1 MARGFS
7 GWKESDFQF
16 IPGLMAKIRQPETK
30 SASGTNLERRK
41 KKTATELFDA
51 CGTLEPGE

>member
-1 MARGFS
+1 
-7 GWKESDFQF
+7 
-16 IPGLMAKIRQPETK
+16 MAKIRQPETK

>member
-7 GWKESDFQF
+7 GWTESDFQF
-16 IPGLMAKIRQPETK
+16 IPGLMAKRRQPETK
-30 SASGTNLERRK
+30 SASGTHLERLK